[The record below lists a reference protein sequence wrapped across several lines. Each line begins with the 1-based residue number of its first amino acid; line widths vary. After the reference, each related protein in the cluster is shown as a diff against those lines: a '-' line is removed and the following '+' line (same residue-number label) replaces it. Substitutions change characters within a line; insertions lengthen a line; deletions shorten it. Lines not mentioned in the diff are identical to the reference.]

1 MPIWVGEI
9 HFIAEKWHL
18 FLHLQSSM
26 VHFLFSMYT
35 YDIGL
40 LRCRNIKKK
49 CTLLFIVIIAFNILA
64 GQDSSTAIKSIGKA
78 YVEVK
83 NNLDELTFNDS
94 ILGDFITIGKK
105 TEIIAVTKSN
115 VVVSEKLGR
124 QVFAKVPGA
133 FVYDMDG
140 TGNQMHIAFRGLDPH
155 RGWEFTNRKDGI
167 LTNTDMYGYPASHFS
182 VPLEVVDRIEIV
194 RGTGSLQYGAQFGGM
209 LNYITKSADSTKPFA
224 IEQQV
229 SGGSFRTTTAF
240 TRVHG
245 TQGKWS
251 YQLWI
256 HQRKTFGYREYS
268 QSSSQAQSAVLE
280 YKPNARLKLR
290 WEYSRSQYLVQL
302 PGPLNDSMFQK
313 DPRSAT
319 RTRNYYSPD
328 IRIPSFQLFWIP
340 AKGQSVVWRTGYLYG
355 QRNSVMFDKPSSI
368 PDTVEFVN
376 SSFAKRQVDRDR
388 YRSFTTE
395 VRYNLKS
402 KIAGKTLLL
411 TTGFQWMRNDLHRRQ
426 LGKSVN
432 PFGYYL
438 QVIDGKYGR
447 DLMMNTRNVALFFES
462 NYQWTKRFTA
472 GFGARYEHGQSSIS
486 GTIQAYPTDSI
497 PTKIQHK
504 FPLLGGFFQ
513 YSLPQGSVYGSISQ
527 AYRPVIFKDII
538 PTSTFEFTDRN
549 VKDAS
554 GYNAEFGVRTHSSR
568 FSWDICAFMLRYN
581 NRLGNYVSKDALG
594 NLIVYKTNV
603 GNSLHR
609 GIECYIE
616 YHNTLLGELNY
627 SLFTS
632 TSFMQARYVSGTV
645 KVGNDN
651 VSIAGNNVESAPS
664 ITSRNGIKLQ
674 RRKWI
679 FGVQYSYTGEN
690 FSDPLNTLKPNAS
703 GSIGL
708 VPAYA
713 LWDASLV
720 YVLQENVKIT
730 IQCTN
735 LGNVKYF
742 TKRPQ
747 FYPGPG
753 IWPSDGRGIFA
764 SLLFSL

>member
-1 MPIWVGEI
+1 MNIYSNLGRRLHSSSI
-9 HFIAEKWHL
+9 H
-18 FLHLQSSM
+18 
-26 VHFLFSMYT
+26 
-35 YDIGL
+35 
-40 LRCRNIKKK
+40 KK
-49 CTLLFIVIIAFNILA
+49 CTVMVLVLFAIAGLH
-64 GQDSSTAIKSIGKA
+64 GQDSTQHGKKLGTAYI
-78 YVEVK
+78 EVK
-83 NNLDELTFNDS
+83 NNLQDLTFNDTVLAGF
-94 ILGDFITIGKK
+94 ILTGKK
-105 TEIIAVTKSN
+105 SEILSISKGN
-115 VVVSEKLGR
+115 YVVSEKLGR

-140 TGNQMHIAFRGLDPH
+140 TGNQMHVAFRGLDPH

-209 LNYITKSADSTKPFA
+209 LNYVTKAADSTRPFA

-229 SGGSFRTTTAF
+229 SAGNFGTSSAF
-240 TRVHG
+240 TRIHG

-256 HQRKTFGYREYS
+256 HQRKTLGYRKYS
-268 QSSSQAQSAVLE
+268 MSTSQAQSAVIE
-280 YKPNARLKLR
+280 YKASSRLKMR
-290 WEYSRSQYLVQL
+290 WEFSRSQYLTQI
-302 PGPLNDSMFQK
+302 PGPLNDSMFQA

-328 IRIPSFQLFWIP
+328 IRIPSFQLIWTP
-340 AKGQSVVWRTGYLYG
+340 TKGQSVVWRTGYLYG
-355 QRNSVMFDKPSSI
+355 QRNSVMFDKPSTI
-368 PDTVEFVN
+368 PDTVDLVN
-376 SSFAKRQVDRDR
+376 FYFAKRQVDRDR

-395 VRYNLKS
+395 VRYNLSS
-402 KIAGKTLLL
+402 KIAGRKLLF
-411 TTGFQWMRNDLHRRQ
+411 TSGVQWMRNALHRRQ
-426 LGKSVN
+426 LGVGLTS
-432 PFGYYL
+432 FGYFL
-438 QVIDGKYGR
+438 DVRDEKYGR
-447 DLMMNTRNVALFFES
+447 ALMMNTNNVALFFES

-472 GFGARYEHGQSSIS
+472 GFGARYEHGQSLIS
-486 GTIQAYPTDSI
+486 GTIRAYPTDSI

-504 FPLLGGFFQ
+504 FPLLGGFFL
-513 YSLPQGSVYGSISQ
+513 YSLRHGSVYGSISQ

-549 VKDAS
+549 VKDAY
-554 GYNAEFGVRTHSSR
+554 GYNAELGVRGNAHR
-568 FSWDICAFMLRYN
+568 FTWDISAFMLRYN
-581 NRLGNYVSKDALG
+581 NRLGNYVSKDAMG
-594 NLIVYKTNV
+594 NLVVYKTNV

-609 GIECYIE
+609 GLECYIE
-616 YHNTLLGELNY
+616 YHNTLFGEINY
-627 SLFTS
+627 SLYTS
-632 TSFMQARYVSGTV
+632 TSFMQARYISGSV

-651 VSIAGNNVESAPS
+651 VSIAGNDVESAPAFN
-664 ITSRNGIKLQ
+664 SRNGIKLQ
-674 RRKWI
+674 RSKWI
-679 FGVQYSYTGEN
+679 LGVQFSYTGEN
-690 FSDPLNTLKPNAS
+690 YSDPLNTLKPNAS

-713 LWDASLV
+713 LWDASIV
-720 YVLQENVKIT
+720 YLLQENVKAT
-730 IQCTN
+730 VQCTN
-735 LGNVKYF
+735 LADVNYF